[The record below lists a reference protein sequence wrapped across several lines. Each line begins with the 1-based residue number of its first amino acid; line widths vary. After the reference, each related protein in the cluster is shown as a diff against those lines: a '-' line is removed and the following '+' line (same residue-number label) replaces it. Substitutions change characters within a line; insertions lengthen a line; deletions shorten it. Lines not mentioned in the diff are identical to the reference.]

1 MLRKSILNQG
11 KHCRVFFVWENE
23 VCMNWMSH
31 LPDFFFQAL
40 VLTISQGCWDLLE
53 TVLAGYSVIDFDGN
67 FTSNWGLVTQK
78 NSLKENLA
86 SKLYILKRCI
96 SLLLMIWERES
107 HSWPIGQDP
116 SLLIHRWCKS
126 CWEFRL
132 VWMRCLTFM
141 VTSCRK

>member
-23 VCMNWMSH
+23 VCMNCMSH
-31 LPDFFFQAL
+31 LPDFFFSSFGANH
-40 VLTISQGCWDLLE
+40 LTRLLRPFRNSFSR
-53 TVLAGYSVIDFDGN
+53 LQCDRLWWK